1 MFKYAV
7 IERSKI
13 IGTDVSENVKYKIEL
28 DPLVL
33 YNKYIVKINRYIIA
47 QLFTTNSYLYR
58 DKY

>member
-7 IERSKI
+7 VERSKI

-33 YNKYIVKINRYIIA
+33 YNKYIA
-47 QLFTTNSYLYR
+47 
-58 DKY
+58 